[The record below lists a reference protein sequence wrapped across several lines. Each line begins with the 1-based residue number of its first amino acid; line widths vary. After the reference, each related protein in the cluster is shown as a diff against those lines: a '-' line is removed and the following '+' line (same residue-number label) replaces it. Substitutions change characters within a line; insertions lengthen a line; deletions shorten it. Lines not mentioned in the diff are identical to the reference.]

1 MNGEMR
7 VGVIPAA
14 GRGIAASPSYVIE
27 YVETAEASGFDSV
40 WVGEHPAL
48 PVANRTEYPGG
59 SAGLPEP
66 SAVPLPDPLEWL
78 AFAAARTTTLLLGT
92 AVMILPLHP
101 TTVVAKRVA
110 TLDQVSGG
118 RVRLGVGVGWNRQ
131 EYAACGAPWEHRG
144 ARLDEM
150 ITAMRGLWSREA
162 YGFDGDHVVFE
173 PVFSSPKP
181 AGLGVP
187 VHVGASA
194 AAGAR
199 RAGRLGDG
207 FMPFERDL
215 VAFGALVDEMRRA
228 AEAADRD
235 PDAIEVTTL
244 GSTTP
249 DKVRA
254 MARLG
259 VSRMLFF
266 VDDPAAL
273 PALAE
278 RAGDAV
284 AAAS

>member
-1 MNGEMR
+1 MDGAMQI
-7 VGVIPAA
+7 GVIPAA
-14 GRGIAASPSYVIE
+14 GHGIAASPSYISD
-27 YVETAEASGFDSV
+27 YVQAAEAARFDSV

-48 PVANRTEYPGG
+48 PAANQTAYPGG

-66 SAVPLPDPLEWL
+66 SSVPLPDPLEWL
-78 AFAAARTTTLLLGT
+78 AFAAACTTTLLLGT

-131 EYAACGAPWEHRG
+131 EYVACGARWDHRG

-150 ITAMRGLWSREA
+150 IPAMRGLWSQA
-162 YGFDGDHVVFE
+162 VYGFDGHHVAFE

-181 AGLGVP
+181 AGKRVP

-215 VAFGALVDEMRRA
+215 VALGALVDEMRRA
-228 AEAADRD
+228 AEEAGRD
-235 PDAIEVTTL
+235 PSSVEVTTL

-249 DKVRA
+249 GKVRD

-273 PALAE
+273 AGLAA

>member
-1 MNGEMR
+1 MDGVMQ

-14 GRGIAASPSYVIE
+14 GRGIAASPSYIGE
-27 YVETAEASGFDSV
+27 YVQTAEAAGFDSV

-48 PVANRTEYPGG
+48 PVANETAYPGG
-59 SAGLPEP
+59 SAGLPAP

-118 RVRLGVGVGWNRQ
+118 RVRLGVGLGWNRQ
-131 EYAACGAPWEHRG
+131 EYVACGAPWEHRG
-144 ARLDEM
+144 GRLDEM
-150 ITAMRGLWSREA
+150 IAAMRGLWSQET
-162 YGFDGDHVVFE
+162 YGFDGDHVAFE

-181 AGLGVP
+181 AGQGVP

-207 FMPFERDL
+207 FMPFERNL
-215 VAFGALVDEMRRA
+215 VALGALVDEMRRA
-228 AEAADRD
+228 AEGTGRD

-244 GSTTP
+244 GSTTT

-266 VDDPAAL
+266 VDDPTAL
-273 PALAE
+273 PPLAE